1 MSSSSANPWVHH
13 RVAVFAA
20 ARATYGR
27 TTAAAA
33 ASPNELWST
42 DRRVT
47 TPIAPSRSGLC
58 DRVLREDLLAAFE
71 SLVDCRFRCH
81 PIVYYI
87 VHRDGE
93 HVLGADLRPR
103 RVVHLIRRDRR
114 TVDALPGIGLER
126 LILWIEPERLVVLDD
141 RRHRRQPAAEP
152 ALQKGGGPFRHDRVF
167 KEFLRHRDVF

>member
-13 RVAVFAA
+13 TVAVVAA
-20 ARATYGR
+20 ARATYGC

-47 TPIAPSRSGLC
+47 TPIAPSHSRLR
-58 DRVLREDLLAAFE
+58 DRILREDLLAALE
-71 SLVDCRFRCH
+71 RLVDRRFRCH

-93 HVLGADLRPR
+93 HVLGANLRPR
-103 RVVHLIRRDRR
+103 RIVHLIGRDRR
-114 TVDALPGIGLER
+114 TVDALPGIGFER
-126 LILWIEPERLVVLDD
+126 LILRVEPEFLV
-141 RRHRRQPAAEP
+141 
-152 ALQKGGGPFRHDRVF
+152 
-167 KEFLRHRDVF
+167 

>member
-13 RVAVFAA
+13 TVAVVAA

-33 ASPNELWST
+33 ASHNEPWST

-47 TPIAPSRSGLC
+47 TPIAPSHSGLC
-58 DRVLREDLLAAFE
+58 DRVLREDLLDPLE
-71 SLVDCRFRCH
+71 SLVDRRFRCH

-103 RVVHLIRRDRR
+103 RVVHLIGRDRR
-114 TVDALPGIGLER
+114 TVDALLGVGLKR
-126 LILWIEPERLVVLDD
+126 LVLRIEPERLIVLDD
-141 RRHRRQPAAEP
+141 RRHGRQEAAEP
-152 ALQKGGGPFRHDRVF
+152 GLQIGAER
-167 KEFLRHRDVF
+167 L